1 MSKIYISLAL
11 LSSSFFVAYAGDVKS
26 ASSIKIKVLEGKKT
40 FESLEGKEREAKIN
54 KEKARLEQEIKALAQ
69 EIEADE
75 NALRTKARTVDPDKL
90 EQDQAKIMKK
100 RKEAQLKAEA
110 AQEEFSRTANKE
122 LVQFNKKIQEA
133 VIDIAKKNDL
143 DLVVLKETSEIIYA
157 SPRLDISNEVV
168 KTLDATYKSASAPK
182 VLAPVK
188 PLELKK

>member
-11 LSSSFFVAYAGDVKS
+11 LSSSFFVTHAGDVKS
-26 ASSIKIKVLEGKKT
+26 TSPIKIKVLEGKKT
-40 FESLEGKEREAKIN
+40 FESLEGKEREARIN

-75 NALRTKARTVDPDKL
+75 NALRTKARTIDPDKL